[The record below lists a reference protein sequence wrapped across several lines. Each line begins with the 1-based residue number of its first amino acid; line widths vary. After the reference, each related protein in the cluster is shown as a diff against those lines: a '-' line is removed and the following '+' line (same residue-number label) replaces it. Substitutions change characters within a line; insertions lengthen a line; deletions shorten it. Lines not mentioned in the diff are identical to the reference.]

1 MMCPVTKILCAIDG
15 SDHSKPALELA
26 GRLAKALDA
35 DLTILAVNQL
45 VGGGLRSGPSTSLWS
60 EPEVQGTL
68 AGAKATAQSA
78 GASKIKAVGA
88 DSRDVARAITFYAED
103 NGFDQIIVGTGGKSA
118 VSRLMLGSVSRD
130 VVDRAHCPVTVAR

>member
-1 MMCPVTKILCAIDG
+1 MTKILCAIDG
-15 SDHSKPALELA
+15 SNHSKPAVELA
-26 GRLAKALDA
+26 GQLAKALDA

-45 VGGGLRSGPSTSLWS
+45 VGGGGRSGPPLLLWS

-68 AGAKATAQSA
+68 VGATAVAQSA

-88 DSRDVARAITFYAED
+88 DSRDVARAITIYAED
-103 NGFDQIIVGTGGKSA
+103 NGFDQIIVGTGGKGA